1 LLKHLLSLFPT
12 YPSGLTFER
21 IDASIRFDA
30 LKAATDQGVKVELV
44 SRLSS

>member
-21 IDASIRFDA
+21 IDALTLL
-30 LKAATDQGVKVELV
+30 LKREVVAD
-44 SRLSS
+44 